1 MTFSNQ
7 KKGTST
13 TPLGVLISC
22 SLTLDEWTSEP
33 RLLPEVS
40 MSAVPQNRQ
49 SSSKKME
56 QETKKLFYTLLQGD
70 KEAGSGSGSGSG
82 DFTSDVDVDGVVRA
96 VDGILGVLF
105 GLDQEQQRVKGKLP
119 VR

>member
-40 MSAVPQNRQ
+40 ISAVPQNRQ

-70 KEAGSGSGSGSG
+70 KEEAGSGSG

-96 VDGILGVLF
+96 VDGVLGVLF